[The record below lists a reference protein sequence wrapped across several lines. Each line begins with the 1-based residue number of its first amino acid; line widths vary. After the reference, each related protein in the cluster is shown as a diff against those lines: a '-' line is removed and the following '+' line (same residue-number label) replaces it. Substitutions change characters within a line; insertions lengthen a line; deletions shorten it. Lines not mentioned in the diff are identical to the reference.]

1 MKRTFFV
8 SYITYQLSYE
18 GSIVN
23 TTVTLEEEQKANQIN
38 KFKIPEEKLMKVIP
52 RNIDREKVEDF
63 VLKACEYYSKH
74 LKQREMGGR

>member
-1 MKRTFFV
+1 MAQAIRMKK
-8 SYITYQLSYE
+8 LSQE
-18 GSIVN
+18 GKLDLDTIQDIMQ
-23 TTVTLEEEQKANQIN
+23 EQKANQIN

-74 LKQREMGGR
+74 LKQREMLIFNK